1 MFESIL
7 ISTLQSDTELSGYVS
22 VFETL
27 PAVFSEFAPD
37 AAEFPYIVCTIKLVG
52 VDDMIIQKFN
62 VVIDYY
68 NYGVSWADPRRAIQR
83 VEHLLDGAELDHE
96 RYSNIRLF
104 ADSGAPINEADPRAV
119 PYSISFYARA
129 GRKAFIESII

>member
-7 ISTLQSDTELSGYVS
+7 ISTLQADTELAGYVS
-22 VFETL
+22 TFEAL
-27 PAVFSEFAPD
+27 PAIFSEFAPD
-37 AAEFPYIVCTIKLVG
+37 AAELPYIVCMIKMTG
-52 VDDMIIQKFN
+52 VDDTIIQKFS

-68 NYGVSWADPRRAIQR
+68 NYGVSWADPRKAVQR
-83 VEHLLDGAELDHE
+83 IEHLLDGAELDHE

-119 PYSISFYARA
+119 PYSISFSARA
-129 GRKAFIESII
+129 GRKAFVESII